1 MLLRIHRSLSP
12 DQGHRTSLYHLSTR
26 QTLRRRQ
33 KSGGDSMSRP
43 GFRRPQ
49 REGSEYALLS
59 PGGAGTCANS
69 ARVILPVLRTMPFL
83 SHCRGCVVAV
93 ERHVVVHPPELD
105 TVTSYDSGASAST
118 RRCPGQRQ
126 QWHCSTS
133 IPRLPNYPRE
143 SAPLSAWYC
152 GTRDRTV
159 RLPTN
164 RRFRAGR
171 TKPFPEI
178 GLA

>member
-1 MLLRIHRSLSP
+1 MLTRCGSINGPCSWVSCAFNYDIVFSSDHEAASIAACLQIKHTE
-12 DQGHRTSLYHLSTR
+12 HLYTNLSTR

-83 SHCRGCVVAV
+83 SHCRGCVRACVAKTL
-93 ERHVVVHPPELD
+93 EEL
-105 TVTSYDSGASAST
+105 
-118 RRCPGQRQ
+118 
-126 QWHCSTS
+126 
-133 IPRLPNYPRE
+133 
-143 SAPLSAWYC
+143 
-152 GTRDRTV
+152 
-159 RLPTN
+159 
-164 RRFRAGR
+164 
-171 TKPFPEI
+171 
-178 GLA
+178 LA

>member
-83 SHCRGCVVAV
+83 SHCRGCVF
-93 ERHVVVHPPELD
+93 HVKRKIFAYEDFQLCAANKNEKQACELLD
-105 TVTSYDSGASAST
+105 
-118 RRCPGQRQ
+118 QRI
-126 QWHCSTS
+126 S
-133 IPRLPNYPRE
+133 
-143 SAPLSAWYC
+143 
-152 GTRDRTV
+152 
-159 RLPTN
+159 
-164 RRFRAGR
+164 RAIFLR
-171 TKPFPEI
+171 I
-178 GLA
+178 I